1 MLSFRSP
8 DVNTI
13 NALIILIN
21 SYQSPRRLR
30 PYPSDMV
37 IQRAD
42 DKRACVGPFVWE
54 TRGED
59 GPESLLERDWREAV
73 DEGLVCHVVE
83 RYMSRLI
90 V

>member
-1 MLSFRSP
+1 MRASVSR
-8 DVNTI
+8 
-13 NALIILIN
+13 A
-21 SYQSPRRLR
+21 
-30 PYPSDMV
+30 MV

-59 GPESLLERDWREAV
+59 GPESLLETGWRVAV
-73 DEGLVCHVVE
+73 YEGLISHVVE
-83 RYMSRLI
+83 CYMSGLI